1 MPHHPSEEETESN
14 VFDKVAKGNPES
26 NASDH
31 PLHRENQ
38 EPVKASA
45 ADHKSKGPAIPDSM
59 QTPSLTGFEL
69 DADLIPRNA
78 RSCIEGRPQGTCSR
92 DEQMNAAWNLGASI
106 VSNIPRRHAQ
116 KTIPQSCL
124 IKHILVRR
132 YGKHEN
138 EQPLCFR
145 DMTVI

>member
-45 ADHKSKGPAIPDSM
+45 ADHKSKGPAIPDSK
-59 QTPSLTGFEL
+59 QTPSLTGFDL

-78 RSCIEGRPQGTCSR
+78 RSCGEGRPQGTCSR
-92 DEQMNAAWNLGASI
+92 DEQMNVAWNLG
-106 VSNIPRRHAQ
+106 
-116 KTIPQSCL
+116 
-124 IKHILVRR
+124 
-132 YGKHEN
+132 GKHSLGYFKVACSEKDTTK
-138 EQPLCFR
+138 PSH
-145 DMTVI
+145 

>member
-14 VFDKVAKGNPES
+14 VFDKVAKGNPEES

-45 ADHKSKGPAIPDSM
+45 ADHKSKGPAIPDSR

-78 RSCIEGRPQGTCSR
+78 RSCVEGRPQGTCSR
-92 DEQMNAAWNLGASI
+92 DEQMNVAWNMGANI
-106 VSNIPRRHAQ
+106 VSDISRWHVQ
-116 KTIPQSCL
+116 KTIPRSRL
-124 IKHILVRR
+124 IKHNLVRR
-132 YGKHEN
+132 YGKQETN
-138 EQPLCFR
+138 NRCASE
-145 DMTVI
+145 T